1 MQDLKKHE
9 QFELEVLDRLNSGRL
24 LNNIVFGGGTM
35 LRLCYGLNRY
45 SVDLD
50 FWVVKDI
57 DFAGMLKDMKEYLQQ
72 YYSLNDAVNKFYTIL
87 FELKSPVYPRALKI
101 EIRKENKKIKTESSI
116 AYSKYANTQVLLKT
130 VSLADMFAAKIE
142 AFLDRKEIRDVYD
155 MEFLLRRGVEI
166 HAPLEKLK
174 AVIKQVEQLK
184 KNDYRVKLG
193 SLLEAEQ
200 RKYYQEKNFTLLVTK
215 FKEKCLGV

>member
-57 DFAGMLKDMKEYLQQ
+57 DFAGMFKDMKEYLQQ
-72 YYSLNDAVNKFYTIL
+72 YYTLNDAVNKFYTIL
-87 FELKSPVYPRALKI
+87 FELKSPAYPRALKI
-101 EIRKENKKIKTESSI
+101 EIRKETKKIKTESSI
-116 AYSKYANTQVLLKT
+116 AYSQYANTQVLLKT

-166 HAPLEKLK
+166 NAPREKLE

-200 RKYYQEKNFTLLVTK
+200 RKYYQEKNFILLVTK
-215 FKEKCLGV
+215 FREKCLGV